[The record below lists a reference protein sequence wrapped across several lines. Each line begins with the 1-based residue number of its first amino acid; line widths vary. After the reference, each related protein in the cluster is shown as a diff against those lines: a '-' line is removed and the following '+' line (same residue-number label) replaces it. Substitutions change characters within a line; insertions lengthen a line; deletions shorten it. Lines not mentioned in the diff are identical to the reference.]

1 MSKFSGTNPQRRL
14 KIKSLY
20 SDVPCDVMS
29 FSLTVYNKGKRGK
42 DTEVAELHVDLSALG
57 KVWIQQNV
65 NKIINGG
72 VGNGEE
78 REEWYALS
86 GLTPMGEWGSLRLRT
101 RYLHDLVMPAEEY
114 SPLQQLL
121 LEPGLASVKTLAELC
136 HADRAPLATALLRVF
151 R

>member
-57 KVWIQQNV
+57 
-65 NKIINGG
+65 
-72 VGNGEE
+72 
-78 REEWYALS
+78 
-86 GLTPMGEWGSLRLRT
+86 
-101 RYLHDLVMPAEEY
+101 
-114 SPLQQLL
+114 
-121 LEPGLASVKTLAELC
+121 
-136 HADRAPLATALLRVF
+136 
-151 R
+151 